1 MGGAV
6 ATRPGVV
13 TGERAFAGY
22 YSGTP
27 SLQRAGLGELLNL
40 TLSCTWA
47 GLVSETMGTHKA
59 RGAEI
64 LLEILRSEGTR
75 YIFGNPG
82 TTELPLIDALI
93 VNSDFR
99 YVWGLQEATVVSM
112 ADGYAQA
119 SGKPAF
125 VNLHT
130 SGGLGHGMGAIMN
143 AKIARVPMVI
153 TAGQQDL
160 RHILADPLLAADLVQ
175 IAAPAAK
182 WCFEPNSL
190 DDLPLILRRAFH
202 SSVTPPRGPVFLSL
216 PMNILDEVGS
226 PRVLPPSRIEL
237 ASVGV
242 GIKEL
247 AAGLLKFNPFRTV
260 IVAGND
266 IAELG
271 LGKATAR
278 VAQLLGA
285 PVYGASWP
293 SVNNYAST
301 DPFWRG
307 SLPTTAKGISEILG
321 RYDCLLGLGGKSL
334 VSIVYTMRDPIP
346 ESIEFYHIS
355 EDANDLG
362 YNDAPKL
369 GIFGNVRA
377 TLEALADEL
386 EQKVSPARVN
396 QNVETAQQEKVG
408 LLRGLM
414 EQADAATNDDSRIAP
429 IVAAREVLRPLPDGF
444 LLVDEAP
451 CANPFT
457 QPMHRSTGGRQYF
470 HNRGGGLGWGMPAA
484 VGVSLARDHAPVV
497 CMVGDGSAM
506 YSPQALWSAV
516 HEDVPVVYV
525 VLNNLEYGILK
536 NFMVGQPQYNS
547 NQHGFLAMD
556 ITQPRV
562 DFPSLAKS
570 MGVAATLVSSYRE
583 ISEAVE
589 AAIKTGIPHLIEV
602 PVKGIG
608 GEVRQ

>member
-1 MGGAV
+1 MGITV
-6 ATRPGVV
+6 
-13 TGERAFAGY
+13 
-22 YSGTP
+22 GT
-27 SLQRAGLGELLNL
+27 Q
-40 TLSCTWA
+40 
-47 GLVSETMGTHKA
+47 KA

-64 LLEILRSEGTR
+64 LLQILRSEGTQF
-75 YIFGNPG
+75 IFGNPG

-93 VNSDFR
+93 VNPDIR
-99 YVWGLQEATVVSM
+99 YVWGLQEATAVGM
-112 ADGYAQA
+112 ADGYSQA

-130 SGGLGHGMGAIMN
+130 AGGLGHGMGAIMN

-175 IAAPAAK
+175 IAAPASK

-216 PMNILDEVGS
+216 PMNILDEIGS
-226 PRVLPPSRIEL
+226 PRVLPPSHIEL
-237 ASVGV
+237 SSVGLGV
-242 GIKEL
+242 KEL
-247 AAGLLKFNPFRTV
+247 AAGLLRFKPFRTI

-266 IAELG
+266 IAEFG
-271 LGKATAR
+271 LGKAIAR
-278 VAQLLGA
+278 VAQLIGA

-293 SVNNYAST
+293 SVNNYSST

-307 SLPTTAKGISEILG
+307 SLPATAKGISEILG
-321 RYDCLLGLGGKSL
+321 QYDCLLGLGGKSL

-346 ESIEFYHIS
+346 DSIEFYHIS

-386 EQKVSPARVN
+386 QSKVPAQTVTQNIEYAKQQKDSFWH
-396 QNVETAQQEKVG
+396 E
-408 LLRGLM
+408 LM
-414 EQADAATNDDSRIAP
+414 GRADAAIREDGKIAP
-429 IVAAREVLRPLPDGF
+429 IVAAREILRPLPDGF

-470 HNRGGGLGWGMPAA
+470 HNRGGALGWGMPAA
-484 VGVSLARDHAPVV
+484 VGVSLAHDRAPVL
-497 CMVGDGSAM
+497 CIVGDGSAM

-516 HEDVPVVYV
+516 HEDTPVVFV
-525 VLNNLEYGILK
+525 VLNNLEYEILK
-536 NFMVGQPQYNS
+536 TFMISQPQYNA
-547 NQHGFLAMD
+547 NAHGFLAMD
-556 ITQPRV
+556 ICSPEV
-562 DFPSLAKS
+562 DFQSLARS
-570 MGVAATLVSSYRE
+570 MGVEATLVSSHRE
-583 ISEAVE
+583 ISETVE
-589 AAIKTGIPHLIEV
+589 AAIKAGKSRLIEIPVTGI
-602 PVKGIG
+602 
-608 GEVRQ
+608 GENRG